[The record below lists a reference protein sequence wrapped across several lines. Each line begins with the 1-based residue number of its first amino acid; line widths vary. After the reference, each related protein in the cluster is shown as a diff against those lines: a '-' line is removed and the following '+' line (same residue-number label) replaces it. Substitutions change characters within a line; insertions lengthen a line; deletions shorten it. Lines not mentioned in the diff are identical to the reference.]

1 MSLIGSDGVKGT
13 EMTEWLRKGSMA
25 KKRVTLKLLSERT
38 GFDISTISRV
48 LRNDA
53 TLSIRPQNIEIIK
66 RTAREL
72 NYVPDTA
79 ARSLRSAR
87 SYSIGAILPSLQN
100 QIHAQIVE
108 GASRV
113 CRERGYS
120 LVIAHLADP
129 ADEQEVV
136 ADLIARNWVEG
147 LMSLTFREV
156 LRSFADGQGADVPV
170 MAVNWWAPGFDNAV
184 TLDER
189 PGARLATKHL
199 LDLGHT
205 LIAHLSGDLSRFN
218 PAERFAGYR
227 EALALR
233 DVVFHE
239 DLTQTAGY
247 GYEDGA
253 RAMEA
258 LLDRKPGGFTAV
270 FAVSMLTAA
279 GAIGVLNRRGIRVPE
294 DVSVIGFNDG
304 ILAEVMSP
312 SLSTVAYP
320 LADLGRA
327 AAEGMIALVEKS
339 VPKFRQVIG
348 GPRLIQR
355 ESTAVSPVRGTR
367 SG

>member
-1 MSLIGSDGVKGT
+1 MV
-13 EMTEWLRKGSMA
+13 
-25 KKRVTLKLLSERT
+25 KKRVTLKFLAERT

-48 LRNDA
+48 LRDDA
-53 TLSIRPQNIEIIK
+53 TLSIRPENIEIIK

-108 GASRV
+108 GASRI
-113 CRERGYS
+113 CRDRGYS
-120 LVIAHLADP
+120 LIIAHLADP
-129 ADEQEVV
+129 ASEQELV
-136 ADLIARNWVEG
+136 ADLIARNRVEG
-147 LMSLTFREV
+147 LMSLTFRDE
-156 LRSFADGQGADVPV
+156 LRRFAGGQDGDVPI
-170 MAVNWWAPGFDNAV
+170 MAVNWWAPGFDSAV

-189 PGARLATKHL
+189 PGACLATEHL
-199 LDLGHT
+199 IDLGHRR
-205 LIAHLSGDLSRFN
+205 IAHLSGDLSRFN
-218 PAERFAGYR
+218 ARERFDGYR
-227 EALALR
+227 EAHALR
-233 DVVFHE
+233 EVPFDA

-247 GYEDGA
+247 GYEDGV

-258 LLDRKPGGFTAV
+258 LLDRRPGGFTAV

-279 GAIGVLNRRGIRVPE
+279 GAIGVLSRRGIRVPE

-304 ILAEVMSP
+304 MLAEIMSP

-320 LADLGRA
+320 LADLGCA

-339 VPKFRQVIG
+339 VPQYRQVIG

-355 ESTAVSPVRGTR
+355 GSTAVCP
-367 SG
+367 

>member
-1 MSLIGSDGVKGT
+1 MVAEGRRV
-13 EMTEWLRKGSMA
+13 
-25 KKRVTLKLLSERT
+25 KKRVTLKFLAERT

-48 LRNDA
+48 LRDDA
-53 TLSIRPQNIEIIK
+53 TLSIRPENIEIIK

-113 CRERGYS
+113 CRDRGYS
-120 LVIAHLADP
+120 LIIAHLADP
-129 ADEQEVV
+129 TDEQEVI
-136 ADLIARNWVEG
+136 ADLIARNRIEG
-147 LMSLTFREV
+147 LMSLTFREE
-156 LRSFADGQGADVPV
+156 LRRFAGSHDGDFPV
-170 MAVNWWAPGFDNAV
+170 MAVNWWAPGFESAV

-189 PGARLATKHL
+189 PGARLATEHL
-199 LDLGHT
+199 VDLGHT
-205 LIAHLSGDLSRFN
+205 RIAHLSGDLNRFN
-218 PAERFAGYR
+218 AAERFAGYR
-227 EALALR
+227 EALMLR

-258 LLDRKPGGFTAV
+258 LLDRKQGGFTAV

-294 DVSVIGFNDG
+294 DISVIGFNDG
-304 ILAEVMSP
+304 MLAEVMSP

-339 VPKFRQVIG
+339 VPQYRLVIG

-355 ESTAVSPVRGTR
+355 GSTAVCP
-367 SG
+367 

>member
-1 MSLIGSDGVKGT
+1 MAAEG
-13 EMTEWLRKGSMA
+13 RMA
-25 KKRVTLKLLSERT
+25 KKRITLKVLSERT

-53 TLSIRPQNIEIIK
+53 TISIRPENTEIIK

-113 CRERGYS
+113 CRDRGYS
-120 LVIAHLADP
+120 LIIAHLADP
-129 ADEQEVV
+129 SEEQGVV
-136 ADLIARNWVEG
+136 ADLIIRNRVEG
-147 LMSLTFREV
+147 LMSLTFREE
-156 LRSFADGQGADVPV
+156 LRRFASGHDADIPV
-170 MAVNWWAPGFDNAV
+170 MAMNWWAPGFESAV

-189 PGARLATKHL
+189 PGARLATEHL

-205 LIAHLSGDLSRFN
+205 RIAHLSGDLNRFN
-218 PAERFAGYR
+218 AAERFAGYR
-227 EALALR
+227 EALAQR
-233 DVVFHE
+233 DVTFHE

-247 GYEDGA
+247 AYEDGA

-258 LLDRKPGGFTAV
+258 LLDRKQGGFTAV

-279 GAIGVLNRRGIRVPE
+279 GAISVLNRRGIRVPE
-294 DVSVIGFNDG
+294 EVSIIGFNDG
-304 ILAEVMSP
+304 TLAEVVSP

-320 LADLGRA
+320 LTELGKS
-327 AAEGMIALVEKS
+327 AAEGMIALVEKT
-339 VPKFRQVIG
+339 VHQYRQIIG
-348 GPRLIQR
+348 GPRLIVR
-355 ESTAVSPVRGTR
+355 GSTAICP
-367 SG
+367 